1 MPRLAS
7 ILRWILLTLG
17 LTVASIL
24 LPAANFSR
32 SMPPSQATYY
42 LEGGNTPL
50 AWFIPPP
57 QGVSKPYGS
66 NSLSSLGYSETIL
79 TTAGLHSTSGGDS
92 GPWPYTQ
99 WRTSVGFPFTAL
111 RHIEQE
117 GMDIRTIISQY
128 PLLGFTITLTPD
140 FITISSTAPRGTLLN
155 SALRLPRSIFLPG
168 LIANCIFW
176 CGTLV
181 LCSRLLHH
189 LRQSRRVKKG
199 LCVRCGFDLA
209 RLPRCP
215 ECGTAAT
222 PPATNAPECPAPPP
236 S

>member
-7 ILRWILLTLG
+7 ILPWILLAMG
-17 LTVASIL
+17 LTLASIL
-24 LPAANFSR
+24 MPAANFAR
-32 SMPPSQATYY
+32 GIWRGQNTHY

-57 QGVSKPYGS
+57 PGTGKPYGTITE
-66 NSLSSLGYSETIL
+66 SSLGYSETTL
-79 TTAGLHSTSGGDS
+79 TTSGLQSTSSGDS

-99 WRTSVGFPFTAL
+99 CRTSVGFPFTAL

-117 GMDIRTIISQY
+117 GDPRQTTISQH
-128 PLLGFTITLTPD
+128 PLLGCTITFTHD
-140 FITISSTAPRGTLLN
+140 FITISNLAPRGTLLS

-189 LRQSRRVKKG
+189 LRQSRRVKQG
-199 LCVRCGFDLA
+199 LCARCGFDLA
-209 RLPRCP
+209 QLPRCP
-215 ECGTAAT
+215 ESGTLAT